1 MYILTI
7 LKRPLKTNINAL
19 YNQISMNIFFT
30 IKGHSFPL
38 RHGTHLGFNVLKMLK
53 KNSSARVPQV
63 ETKF

>member
-7 LKRPLKTNINAL
+7 LKCPLKTNINAL

-30 IKGHSFPL
+30 QLSC
-38 RHGTHLGFNVLKMLK
+38 THLGFNVLKMLK